1 MAYNKGDNYEQN
13 IFDLLTAKGLIAI
26 GSNRGGA
33 GNATDIKFL
42 HNFQEYNLEVK
53 LDLGADYGQKM
64 LRWNDGIW
72 SWCVDDPVTSFYTS
86 VGVLDIINA
95 KNFIPNRYSISRDVI
110 IMQHKKQ
117 DQKAFE
123 DKVEIDINSLYDFY
137 GGKDCYYIQIGGYGF
152 YHLKRDVLSL
162 GTPQFDCKMNLRLRA
177 KTIHSSPVYKYGFYA
192 VLKVDKREKIK
203 KSCYDLEQKDG
214 REFPPII

>member
-1 MAYNKGDNYEQN
+1 MGYNKGDNYEQN
-13 IFDLLTAKGLIAI
+13 IFDLLTSKGLIAI
-26 GSNRGGA
+26 GSARGGA

-53 LDLGADYGQKM
+53 LDLEADYGQKM
-64 LRWNDGIW
+64 LKWDNGIW
-72 SWCVDDPVTSFYTS
+72 SWCVDDAVTSFYTS
-86 VGVLDIINA
+86 VGVLDIVNA
-95 KNFIPNRYSISRDVI
+95 KNLIPNRYSIARDEI
-110 IMQHKKQ
+110 TAQQKNQ

-123 DKVEIDINSLYDFY
+123 DKVEIEINSLYDFY

-152 YHLKRDVLSL
+152 YHLKQDVLSL
-162 GTPQFDCKMNLRLRA
+162 GTPQFDCRMKLRLRA

-192 VLKVDKREKIK
+192 VLKVDKKEKPK

-214 REFPPII
+214 REFPPIT

>member
-1 MAYNKGDNYEQN
+1 VRKIN
-13 IFDLLTAKGLIAI
+13 
-26 GSNRGGA
+26 
-33 GNATDIKFL
+33 
-42 HNFQEYNLEVK
+42 
-53 LDLGADYGQKM
+53 GQKM
-64 LRWNDGIW
+64 LRWNDGVW
-72 SWCVDDPVTSFYTS
+72 SWCVDDAVTSFYTS
-86 VGVLDIINA
+86 VRVLDIVNA
-95 KNFIPNRYSISRDVI
+95 KNFIPNRYSIPRDVI

-162 GTPQFDCKMNLRLRA
+162 GTPQLDCKMNLRLRA
-177 KTIHSSPVYKYGFYA
+177 KTIHSSPVYKYGFYV
-192 VLKVDKREKIK
+192 VLKVDKREKTK

-214 REFPPII
+214 REFLAII

>member
-1 MAYNKGDNYEQN
+1 MGYNKGDNYEQN
-13 IFDLLTAKGLIAI
+13 IFDLLTSKGLIAT
-26 GSNRGGA
+26 GSTRGGA
-33 GNATDIKFL
+33 GNATDIKFP

-53 LDLGADYGQKM
+53 LDLEADYGQKM
-64 LRWNDGIW
+64 MKWDNGIW
-72 SWCVDDPVTSFYTS
+72 GWCVDDAVTSFYTS
-86 VGVLDIINA
+86 VGVLDIVNA
-95 KNFIPNRYSISRDVI
+95 KNFIPNRYSIARDEI
-110 IMQHKKQ
+110 TTQQKNQ

-152 YHLKRDVLSL
+152 YHLKRDILSL
-162 GTPQFDCKMNLRLRA
+162 GTSQFDCKMKLRLRA

-192 VLKVDKREKIK
+192 VLKVDKKEKPK
-203 KSCYDLEQKDG
+203 KSCFDIEQKDG